1 MVPLVKHRSTIGLQM
16 RTIADTSTAVPGA
29 RPLRADAQRNR
40 ARILEAAQVEF
51 AESGGGAQ
59 IDAIAARA
67 GVGVGT
73 FYRHFPTKEALVD
86 QLVRERFEAMAA
98 DAAAALEVGDPWT
111 AFSGLLHACGE
122 RCELDAGT
130 QHLFLAVGP
139 DAAERLAVETGLQG
153 RSQQLI
159 DRGVA
164 AGVVRA
170 DFRAEEIGML
180 MCGLS
185 STMGFQKASWDWRRH
200 LEIVLDGLRARPT

>member
-1 MVPLVKHRSTIGLQM
+1 MHPSV
-16 RTIADTSTAVPGA
+16 DTAHSP

-51 AESGGGAQ
+51 AENGGEAQ

-73 FYRHFPTKEALVD
+73 FYRHFPTKEALVER
-86 QLVRERFEAMAA
+86 LVRERFEAMAD
-98 DAAAALEVGDPWT
+98 DASAALEIEDPWA
-111 AFSGLLHACGE
+111 AFAGLMYACGE
-122 RCELDAGT
+122 RCEQDAGT
-130 QHLFLAVGP
+130 QHLFLVVGP
-139 DAAERLAVETGLQG
+139 DAAERLAVETGLHG
-153 RSQQLI
+153 RSQKLI

-164 AGVVRA
+164 SGAVRA

-185 STMGFQKASWDWRRH
+185 STMGSQKASWDWRRH
-200 LEIVLDGLRARPT
+200 LEIVLDGLRARPA